1 MQYPLYFLYMGKLY
15 NQGTSKLV
23 RRGLRKQLTAPEQ
36 KLWYRL
42 RARHLENIKFR
53 RQYSIGRYVVDFY
66 APDSRVVIEID
77 GDSHYEEEAIQYD
90 KIRSEYFESCGIT
103 VIRFTNKD
111 VMEHFEE
118 VLQKITDI
126 ASISAYIP
134 SS

>member
-1 MQYPLYFLYMGKLY
+1 MGKFY
-15 NQGTSKLV
+15 NQDKSKLV

-42 RARHLENIKFR
+42 RGRNLSNIKFR

-66 APDSRVVIEID
+66 APDARVVIEID
-77 GDSHYEEEAIQYD
+77 GDSHYEQNAIEYD
-90 KIRSEYFESCGIT
+90 KIRTEYFESCGIR
-103 VIRFTNKD
+103 VIRFTNRE
-111 VMEHFEE
+111 VMGQLEA
-118 VLQKITDI
+118 VLEKIGEL